1 MSDDVEQGVLYVC
14 GTPIGNLEDITLR
27 ALRILKEVD
36 FIACEDTR
44 QTIKLINHYQISTK
58 LISYHEHNEHKRAEE
73 IIHLLL
79 NNKNIALVS
88 DAGTPLISDPGS
100 ILIQKAIE
108 HNIKIIPISGP
119 SAFLLGIISS
129 GFDLSSFIYNGFF
142 SREKNKRKIEI
153 SLLLKEKRTS
163 VYYESPYRI
172 IETLRDIQ
180 NILGKRKVCIGRE
193 ITKKFEEFITKDV
206 EEIIQ
211 HFQLNTPKGEFCLVI
226 QGVGDIEE
234 IFDPNKFDERVNE
247 LNLKNYTKKEI
258 SKTLALEFN
267 LSSKE
272 IYSKLIQKI
281 DNP

>member
-1 MSDDVEQGVLYVC
+1 MSDYVEQGVLYIC

-88 DAGTPLISDPGS
+88 DAGTPLISDPGN

-108 HNIKIIPISGP
+108 NKIKIIPISGP
-119 SAFLLGIISS
+119 SAFLLSIISS
-129 GFDLSSFIYNGFF
+129 GFDLSSFVYNGFF

-153 SLLLKEKRTS
+153 SLLLKEKKTS
-163 VYYESPYRI
+163 VYYESPHRI
-172 IETLRDIQ
+172 IETLKDIQ
-180 NILGKRKVCIGRE
+180 HILGKRKVCIGRE

-206 EEIIQ
+206 EEIIH

-226 QGVGDIEE
+226 QGAEDIKE
-234 IFDPNKFDERVNE
+234 IFDPNKFEERVND

-272 IYSKLIQKI
+272 IYSKLIQKV
-281 DNP
+281 DNL